1 MELWL
6 WPSPPPFDGN
16 IILKISFWCA
26 STSPSV
32 KQISCKVSVLER
44 LRSLAPGLLHILA
57 PRGLSHQLEGSL
69 ATLDSWNCSTTY
81 WFCWRNSSQQSQAML
96 FISCCHHNYF
106 LRAGELYSF
115 LSLLA
120 GAQRI
125 KDKDYNG
132 YVQAEELLIGIYP
145 FKYV

>member
-1 MELWL
+1 MCSVELWL
-6 WPSPPPFDGN
+6 WASSLPVMGISGSCSNVPRLPHVGN
-16 IILKISFWCA
+16 KSGKSQCWRGSGAWLGTVTLFGTSGLVTPVWGVLA
-26 STSPSV
+26 S
-32 KQISCKVSVLER
+32 
-44 LRSLAPGLLHILA
+44 
-57 PRGLSHQLEGSL
+57 
-69 ATLDSWNCSTTY
+69 LDSWNCSTTY
-81 WFCWRNSSQQSQAML
+81 WFCWRNSNQPSQAML

-106 LRAGELYSF
+106 LRAAETYSF

-120 GAQRI
+120 VAQRI